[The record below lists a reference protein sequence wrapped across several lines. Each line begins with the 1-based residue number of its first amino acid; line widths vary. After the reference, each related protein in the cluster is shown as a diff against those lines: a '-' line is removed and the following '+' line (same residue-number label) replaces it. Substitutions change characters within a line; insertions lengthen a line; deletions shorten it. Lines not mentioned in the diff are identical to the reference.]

1 MLHEDTEHPLSHVP
15 LEAVYYILDNAENI
29 TETERMGSD
38 NAEFETFMNKYQLY
52 KVNNWNDLSVWENL
66 LEK

>member
-1 MLHEDTEHPLSHVP
+1 
-15 LEAVYYILDNAENI
+15 
-29 TETERMGSD
+29 MGSD

-52 KVNNWNDLSVWENL
+52 KVNNWNDLSVWENP